1 MVIKYSFIYQL
12 SLIFGG
18 LYESVSQKF
27 EIGKAE
33 CREKVLTTKNETMKL
48 LITLSTLF
56 ISIICNSQN
65 TVIPYKDNVINYS
78 EVVNLDSSYKK
89 NDLYISAKRFFV
101 DAFNSGKD
109 VIQLDDKDAG
119 LVVGKGFFSVIWKA
133 NFMYSYD
140 MQVYHII
147 KVYVKDG
154 KYKFEITDFSYKY
167 FISSSQYMAGG
178 WQEGSLNHWKGH
190 NEDKVFNQIDKEV
203 KNEIIKLKNTMK
215 NKNYSSDF

>member
-1 MVIKYSFIYQL
+1 
-12 SLIFGG
+12 
-18 LYESVSQKF
+18 
-27 EIGKAE
+27 
-33 CREKVLTTKNETMKL
+33 MKL